1 MNMNIDLKSI
11 IVRQM
16 VEADISGAMQL
27 VLAENWN
34 QTKKDWQMLLDLNSN
49 LCLVATYNNEIIGT
63 VTAMNYRDQVA
74 WIGMMLVSKR
84 FRGLGI
90 SKNLLNTIIEK
101 LEGCKSIKLDATVAG
116 IPVYSKLGFQEELE
130 IDRLVIT
137 TFNEI
142 INNKC
147 KDIIRPICQS
157 DMAELSRLDFKIF
170 GANRAGLIDFLR
182 NKNKAWC
189 IVKNER
195 IVGYVFG
202 RPGLNFFQLGPL
214 MAETI
219 EDAINLIEFVLEQH
233 IGQSIVIDVLHHQAK
248 FIQRITLLGFSC
260 QRSFVRM
267 YLKDNS
273 FAGLVSKQFLIAG
286 PELG

>member
-1 MNMNIDLKSI
+1 MNIDLKSI

-34 QTKKDWQMLLDLNSN
+34 QTKEDWQMLLDLNSN
-49 LCLVATYNNEIIGT
+49 LCFVATYNGEIIGT
-63 VTAMNYRDQVA
+63 VTAMNYNNQVA
-74 WIGMMLVSKR
+74 WIGMMLVSKH

-90 SKNLLNTIIEK
+90 SKSLLNTIIRK
-101 LEGCKSIKLDATVAG
+101 LAGCKSIKLDATAAG
-116 IPVYSKLGFQEELE
+116 IQVYSKMGFQEELE
-130 IDRLVIT
+130 IDRMAIT
-137 TFNEI
+137 TFNGI
-142 INNKC
+142 VNSKC
-147 KDIIRPICQS
+147 KDIIRPISQS
-157 DMAELSRLDFKIF
+157 DMAEISRLDFKIF
-170 GANRAGLIDFLR
+170 GANRVGLIDFLR

-189 IVKNER
+189 IVRNER
-195 IVGYVFG
+195 IVAYVFG
-202 RPGLNFFQLGPL
+202 RPGLNFFQFGPL
-214 MAETI
+214 MAETV
-219 EDAINLIEFVLEQH
+219 EDAINLIEAILEQH
-233 IGQSIVIDVLHHQAK
+233 IGQSIIIDVLHHQAK
-248 FIQRITLLGFSC
+248 FIQRLASLGFSC